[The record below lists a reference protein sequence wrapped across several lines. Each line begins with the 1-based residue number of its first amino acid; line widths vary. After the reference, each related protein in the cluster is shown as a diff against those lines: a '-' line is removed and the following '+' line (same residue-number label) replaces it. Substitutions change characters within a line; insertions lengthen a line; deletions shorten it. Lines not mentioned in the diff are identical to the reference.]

1 MNTPSEVNGIRFYA
15 FLIVIGSLQE
25 LTVYSPK
32 HDTTWTYSRSI
43 SGSPATWSIWSKTV
57 MADENGKTSV
67 KDLEVTGAISQP
79 YISTSFA
86 IGYGL
91 SVTAKRVGNFV
102 TITFKG
108 SNTITLGSG
117 ARPNERIPLG
127 YRPAET
133 EPVDC
138 LVQGRHLDTYYY
150 FNPDS
155 TIAYMGQDVPV
166 NSYFRGVRGYFTN
179 DPWPVIE

>member
-1 MNTPSEVNGIRFYA
+1 MAELKKIYQGMPLGAKAIDDNFNSINDEVGAGVNF
-15 FLIVIGSLQE
+15 V
-25 LTVYSPK
+25 
-32 HDTTWTYSRSI
+32 H
-43 SGSPATWSIWSKTV
+43 KTG
-57 MADENGKTSV
+57 DEEIDGKKV
-67 KDLEVTGAISQP
+67 FKKAINQP

-91 SVTAKRVGNFV
+91 SVTAKRVGNLV

-108 SNTITLGSG
+108 SNTTTLGSG
-117 ARPNERIPLG
+117 AKPNEKIPAG

-150 FNPDS
+150 FNPDGS
-155 TIAYMGQDVPV
+155 ISYMGEDVPV
-166 NSYFRGVRGYFTN
+166 NSYFRGVRSYFTN
-179 DPWPVIE
+179 DDWPTAA